1 MSELTKLSQ
10 QIHNTAVEKGFW
22 NSAPNI
28 TLVLSKIALIHSEGS
43 EVLEAVR
50 KEQGSKAIAE
60 ELADILIRT
69 LDLYEGMKQTYGL
82 PDLDN
87 VMKSKMDK
95 NSTRPHMHG
104 VLA

>member
-1 MSELTKLSQ
+1 MSNLTKLSQ

-22 NSAPNI
+22 NSAPDINF
-28 TLVLSKIALIHSEGS
+28 VLSKIALIHSEGS

-50 KEQGSKAIAE
+50 KTQGSKAIAE

-69 LDLYEGMKQTYGL
+69 LDLYEGMKKNYDL
-82 PDLDN
+82 PDLDL
-87 VMKSKMDK
+87 VMKNKMDK